1 MNDIVQRTLLK
12 MRVLGRYL
20 VLRRQLAEM
29 RRHLDALSSADQR
42 AVVSHVTREMQ
53 ISQRQAR
60 DAESTNVAFARAR
73 TGNPRV
79 RVIGMA
85 QWLTSAFRETEQ
97 SPHGELQ
104 DLHRQLMRTLRML
117 RESTGYAT
125 SAA

>member
-29 RRHLDALSSADQR
+29 RRQLDALSSADQR
-42 AVVSHVTREMQ
+42 AVIAHVTREMQ

-60 DAESTNVAFARAR
+60 DAASTNVAFARAR

-97 SPHGELQ
+97 APHGELQ

-117 RESTGYAT
+117 RENTGYAT

>member
-29 RRHLDALSSADQR
+29 RRQLDALSSADQR
-42 AVVSHVTREMQ
+42 AVIAHVTREMQ

-117 RESTGYAT
+117 RENTGYAT